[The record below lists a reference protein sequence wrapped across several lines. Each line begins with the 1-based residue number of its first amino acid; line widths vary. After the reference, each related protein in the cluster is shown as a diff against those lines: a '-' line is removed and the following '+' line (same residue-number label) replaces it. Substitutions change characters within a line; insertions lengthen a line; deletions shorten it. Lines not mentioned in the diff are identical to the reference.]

1 MMTKDSK
8 TTSKRLLTAA
18 VVAGPLFVVVSL
30 LQAFA
35 REGFDLVR
43 HPASLLSL
51 GDGGWIQIANFVLTG
66 LLYIVSAAGLR
77 RVLHGGIGRTWVPRL
92 FALLGI
98 AMIAGGVFTVDP
110 SLGFPPGAPAVP
122 ADPSWHS
129 TVHGF
134 APPIGFLSLA
144 AALIILGRRF
154 GSQGQ
159 RAWKWVTILLAV
171 ATFALSAWPS
181 FTGDW
186 EAGRF
191 NFLPLWAGVALGYGY
206 ASIVAAR
213 LKREGSP
220 IIEE

>member
-1 MMTKDSK
+1 MTTHDPQTSSK
-8 TTSKRLLTAA
+8 LLTAA
-18 VVAGPLFVVVSL
+18 VIAGPLFVAVSL

-66 LLYIVSAAGLR
+66 ILYVVGAVGLR
-77 RVLHGGIGRTWVPRL
+77 RLLKGGIGRAWAPRL
-92 FALLGI
+92 FVVLGI

-110 SLGFPPGAPAVP
+110 ALGFPPGAPAVP
-122 ADPSWHS
+122 EDPSWHS
-129 TVHGF
+129 TIHGF
-134 APPIGFLSLA
+134 APPVGFLSLV

-154 GSQGQ
+154 GSRGQ
-159 RAWKWVTILLAV
+159 RTWMWVTILVGV
-171 ATFALSAWPS
+171 ATFALSSWPS

-206 ASIVAAR
+206 TSVVIAKM
-213 LKREGSP
+213 KREWFQPKSA
-220 IIEE
+220 